1 MGPEESDPLHSWHHL
16 CYITLHIV
24 TLILRHKSSPFSSQ
38 PRPAA
43 RSAHP
48 GRHPLAAARTL
59 LERGGL
65 TAVTIEAIA
74 AKAGVSRPTIYRY
87 WPNAQAVAMAAFLDA
102 SAEPGAGKTSRSPLA
117 ALRAQLHAVADAF
130 AAPAGRSVA
139 AMVAAA
145 QSETELA
152 KAFRNEFIARNR
164 DAARLMLERCIT
176 ERLVVPPADIDLA
189 LDLVF
194 GPLFYRLLMGH
205 ARITR
210 GFVDQLLDAVIPAR
224 A

>member
-1 MGPEESDPLHSWHHL
+1 MPSQAPSPSRGRPRDPR
-16 CYITLHIV
+16 TRAA
-24 TLILRHKSSPFSSQ
+24 ILV
-38 PRPAA
+38 AA
-43 RSAHP
+43 RA
-48 GRHPLAAARTL
+48 L

-87 WPNAQAVAMAAFLDA
+87 WPNAPAVAMAAFLEA

-164 DAARLMLERCIT
+164 DAARLMLERCIA
-176 ERLVVPPADIDLA
+176 ERLVAPPADVDLA

-205 ARITR
+205 APITR
-210 GFVDQLLDAVIPAR
+210 SFVDQLLDAVIPAL
-224 A
+224 

>member
-1 MGPEESDPLHSWHHL
+1 MPSQAPSPSRGRPRDPR
-16 CYITLHIV
+16 T
-24 TLILRHKSSPFSSQ
+24 R
-38 PRPAA
+38 AA
-43 RSAHP
+43 I
-48 GRHPLAAARTL
+48 LAAARAL

-74 AKAGVSRPTIYRY
+74 GKAGVSRPTIYRY
-87 WPNAQAVAMAAFLDA
+87 WPNAPAVAMAAFLEA
-102 SAEPGAGKTSRSPLA
+102 SAPAAGKTSRSPLA

-164 DAARLMLERCIT
+164 DAARLLLDRCID
-176 ERLVVPPADIDLA
+176 ERLVAPPEDIDLA
-189 LDLVF
+189 LDMVF

-205 ARITR
+205 APITR
-210 GFVDQLLDAVIPAR
+210 GFVDQLLDAVIPAL
-224 A
+224 

>member
-1 MGPEESDPLHSWHHL
+1 MTRQPPASPTTRGRPRDPR
-16 CYITLHIV
+16 T
-24 TLILRHKSSPFSSQ
+24 R
-38 PRPAA
+38 AA
-43 RSAHP
+43 I
-48 GRHPLAAARTL
+48 LAAARAL

-74 AKAGVSRPTIYRY
+74 LKAGVSRPTIYRY
-87 WPNAQAVAMAAFLDA
+87 WPNAPAVAMAAFLDA
-102 SAEPGAGKTSRSPLA
+102 TGAPEAARSTRSPYA
-117 ALRAQLHAVADAF
+117 ALRAQLYAVADAF

-164 DAARLMLERCIT
+164 DATRLLLERCI
-176 ERLVVPPADIDLA
+176 EDGLIAPPADMALV

-205 ARITR
+205 APITR
-210 GFVDQLLDAVIPAR
+210 GFVDRLLDTVIPAS

>member
-1 MGPEESDPLHSWHHL
+1 MMSQAPAPPSRGRPRDPR
-16 CYITLHIV
+16 T
-24 TLILRHKSSPFSSQ
+24 R
-38 PRPAA
+38 AA
-43 RSAHP
+43 I
-48 GRHPLAAARTL
+48 LAAARAL

-87 WPNAQAVAMAAFLDA
+87 WPNAPAVAMAAFLEA
-102 SAEPGAGKTSRSPLA
+102 SGAPAAKSSRSPLA

-164 DAARLMLERCIT
+164 DAARLMLERCVA
-176 ERLVVPPADIDLA
+176 ERLVAPPADIDLA

-205 ARITR
+205 APITR

>member
-1 MGPEESDPLHSWHHL
+1 MTSQAPSPPSRGRPRDPR
-16 CYITLHIV
+16 T
-24 TLILRHKSSPFSSQ
+24 R
-38 PRPAA
+38 AA
-43 RSAHP
+43 I
-48 GRHPLAAARTL
+48 LAAARAL

-87 WPNAQAVAMAAFLDA
+87 WPNAPAVAMAAFLEA

-164 DAARLMLERCIT
+164 DAARLMLERCVA
-176 ERLVVPPADIDLA
+176 ERLVVPPADIELA

-205 ARITR
+205 APITR
-210 GFVDQLLDAVIPAR
+210 GFVDQLLDAVVPAR

>member
-1 MGPEESDPLHSWHHL
+1 MSRQASSARPVRGRPRDPR
-16 CYITLHIV
+16 TRAA
-24 TLILRHKSSPFSSQ
+24 ILV
-38 PRPAA
+38 AA
-43 RSAHP
+43 RD
-48 GRHPLAAARTL
+48 L

-74 AKAGVSRPTIYRY
+74 QKAGVSRPTIYRY
-87 WPNAQAVAMAAFLDA
+87 WPNAPAVAMAAFLERTGATDA
-102 SAEPGAGKTSRSPLA
+102 ARSPRSALA
-117 ALRAQLHAVADAF
+117 ALRAQLHALADAF

-164 DAARLMLERCIT
+164 DATRILLERCI
-176 ERLVVPPADIDLA
+176 ADRSIDEPEDMDVT
-189 LDLVF
+189 LDLIF

-205 ARITR
+205 APITR
-210 GFVDQLLDAVIPAR
+210 TFVDRLVEQVIR
-224 A
+224 VRRT

>member
-1 MGPEESDPLHSWHHL
+1 MSRQAP
-16 CYITLHIV
+16 
-24 TLILRHKSSPFSSQ
+24 SSP
-38 PRPAA
+38 PRGRPRDPRTRRAILTAA
-43 RSAHP
+43 RS
-48 GRHPLAAARTL
+48 L
-59 LERGGL
+59 LDRGGL

-74 AKAGVSRPTIYRY
+74 QKANVSRPTIYRY
-87 WPNAQAVAMAAFLDA
+87 WPNAPAVAMAAFLEA
-102 SAEPGAGKTSRSPLA
+102 TGAAETARSPRPPLA
-117 ALRAQLHAVADAF
+117 ALRAQLHALAEAF

-164 DAARLMLERCIT
+164 DATRALLERCIVENSIEAPQDMELT
-176 ERLVVPPADIDLA
+176 

-205 ARITR
+205 APITH
-210 GFVDQLLDAVIPAR
+210 GFVDQLLGAVIRAR

>member
-1 MGPEESDPLHSWHHL
+1 MSRQAPSPPVRGRPRDPRTRAT
-16 CYITLHIV
+16 I
-24 TLILRHKSSPFSSQ
+24 
-38 PRPAA
+38 
-43 RSAHP
+43 
-48 GRHPLAAARTL
+48 LAAARAL

-74 AKAGVSRPTIYRY
+74 NKAGVSRPTIYRY
-87 WPNAQAVAMAAFLDA
+87 WPNAPAVAMAAFLDA
-102 SAEPGAGKTSRSPLA
+102 SGAPTAARASRSPLG

-130 AAPAGRSVA
+130 AAPAGRSIA

-164 DAARLMLERCIT
+164 DAARLLLERCIE
-176 ERLVVPPADIDLA
+176 ERLVDCPTDMELA
-189 LDLVF
+189 LDLIF

-205 ARITR
+205 APITR
-210 GFVDQLLDAVIPAR
+210 GFVDRLIDAVIPAR

>member
-1 MGPEESDPLHSWHHL
+1 MPRQAPSSANRGRPRDPR
-16 CYITLHIV
+16 T
-24 TLILRHKSSPFSSQ
+24 R
-38 PRPAA
+38 AA
-43 RSAHP
+43 I
-48 GRHPLAAARTL
+48 LAAARVL

-87 WPNAQAVAMAAFLDA
+87 WPNAPAVAMAAFLEA
-102 SAEPGAGKTSRSPLA
+102 SSEPGAGKTSRSPLA

-130 AAPAGRSVA
+130 AAPSGRSVA

-164 DAARLMLERCIT
+164 DAARQLLDRCIA
-176 ERLVVPPADIDLA
+176 ERLVAAPADIELA

-205 ARITR
+205 APITR
-210 GFVDQLLDAVIPAR
+210 GFVDQLLDAVIPALQ
-224 A
+224 APAPIHGSAT

>member
-1 MGPEESDPLHSWHHL
+1 MTRQPSSTTTRGRPRDPR
-16 CYITLHIV
+16 T
-24 TLILRHKSSPFSSQ
+24 R
-38 PRPAA
+38 AA
-43 RSAHP
+43 I
-48 GRHPLAAARTL
+48 LAAARAL

-74 AKAGVSRPTIYRY
+74 QKAGVSRPTIYRY
-87 WPNAQAVAMAAFLDA
+87 WPNAPAVAMAAFLDVT
-102 SAEPGAGKTSRSPLA
+102 GAPEAARNTRSPYA

-130 AAPAGRSVA
+130 AAPTGRSVA

-152 KAFRNEFIARNR
+152 KAVRNEFIARNR
-164 DAARLMLERCIT
+164 DATRLLLERCIE
-176 ERLVVPPADIDLA
+176 ERLTAPPADMELV

-205 ARITR
+205 APITR
-210 GFVDQLLDAVIPAR
+210 GFVDRLLDTVIPAS

>member
-1 MGPEESDPLHSWHHL
+1 MARHPPAPSPARGRPRDPRTRSA
-16 CYITLHIV
+16 
-24 TLILRHKSSPFSSQ
+24 ILT
-38 PRPAA
+38 AA
-43 RSAHP
+43 RA
-48 GRHPLAAARTL
+48 L

-74 AKAGVSRPTIYRY
+74 QKAGVSRPTIYRY
-87 WPNAQAVAMAAFLDA
+87 WSNAPAVAMAAFLEA
-102 SAEPGAGKTSRSPLA
+102 TGAPEAARGARTPLA

-130 AAPAGRSVA
+130 AAPTGRSVA

-152 KAFRNEFIARNR
+152 KAFRHEFITRNR
-164 DAARLMLERCIT
+164 DATRLLLERCI
-176 ERLVVPPADIDLA
+176 EDKLVAPPADMELA
-189 LDLVF
+189 LDLIF

-205 ARITR
+205 APITR
-210 GFVDQLLDAVIPAR
+210 AFVDRLLDAVIPAS

>member
-1 MGPEESDPLHSWHHL
+1 M
-16 CYITLHIV
+16 
-24 TLILRHKSSPFSSQ
+24 SSQ
-38 PRPAA
+38 APSPPSRGRPRDPRTRAA
-43 RSAHP
+43 I
-48 GRHPLAAARTL
+48 LAAARAL

-87 WPNAQAVAMAAFLDA
+87 WPNAPAVAMAAFLEA
-102 SAEPGAGKTSRSPLA
+102 SRAPAAKTSRSPLA

-164 DAARLMLERCIT
+164 DAARLMLERCIS

-205 ARITR
+205 APITR

>member
-1 MGPEESDPLHSWHHL
+1 MSRQAPSPPTRGRPRDPRTRAT
-16 CYITLHIV
+16 I
-24 TLILRHKSSPFSSQ
+24 
-38 PRPAA
+38 
-43 RSAHP
+43 
-48 GRHPLAAARTL
+48 LAAARTL

-74 AKAGVSRPTIYRY
+74 SKAGVSRPTIYRY
-87 WPNAQAVAMAAFLDA
+87 WPNAPAVAMAAFLDA
-102 SAEPGAGKTSRSPLA
+102 SGAPTDARASRSPLA

-164 DAARLMLERCIT
+164 DAARQLLERCIEDKLV
-176 ERLVVPPADIDLA
+176 ERPTDNDLA
-189 LDLVF
+189 LDLIF

-205 ARITR
+205 APITR
-210 GFVDQLLDAVIPAR
+210 GFVDQLIDAVIPAR

>member
-1 MGPEESDPLHSWHHL
+1 MPSQAPSPSRGRPRDPR
-16 CYITLHIV
+16 T
-24 TLILRHKSSPFSSQ
+24 R
-38 PRPAA
+38 AA
-43 RSAHP
+43 I
-48 GRHPLAAARTL
+48 LAAARTL

-87 WPNAQAVAMAAFLDA
+87 WPNAPAVAMAAFLEA
-102 SAEPGAGKTSRSPLA
+102 SGAPAASKTSRSALA

-130 AAPAGRSVA
+130 AAPAGRSIA

-164 DAARLMLERCIT
+164 DAARLLLDRCIA
-176 ERLVVPPADIDLA
+176 ERLVAPPDDIDLA
-189 LDLVF
+189 LDLIF

-205 ARITR
+205 APITR

>member
-1 MGPEESDPLHSWHHL
+1 MPRQASSTPPVRGRPRDPR
-16 CYITLHIV
+16 TRAA
-24 TLILRHKSSPFSSQ
+24 ILT
-38 PRPAA
+38 AA
-43 RSAHP
+43 RA
-48 GRHPLAAARTL
+48 L

-74 AKAGVSRPTIYRY
+74 QSAGVSRPTIYRY
-87 WPNAQAVAMAAFLDA
+87 WPNAPAVAMAAFLETTGAAEA
-102 SAEPGAGKTSRSPLA
+102 SGKPRN
-117 ALRAQLHAVADAF
+117 ALSALHAQLHALADAF

-164 DAARLMLERCIT
+164 DATRALLERCVADKTIK
-176 ERLVVPPADIDLA
+176 PPEDIELT

-205 ARITR
+205 APITR
-210 GFVDQLLDAVIPAR
+210 SFVDRLVDQVIR
-224 A
+224 ERRT

>member
-1 MGPEESDPLHSWHHL
+1 MARQPPSSTTTRGRPRDPR
-16 CYITLHIV
+16 T
-24 TLILRHKSSPFSSQ
+24 R
-38 PRPAA
+38 AA
-43 RSAHP
+43 I
-48 GRHPLAAARTL
+48 LAAARAL

-74 AKAGVSRPTIYRY
+74 QKASVSRPTIYRY
-87 WPNAQAVAMAAFLDA
+87 WPNAPAVAMAAFLDVT
-102 SAEPGAGKTSRSPLA
+102 GAPEAARSTRSPYA

-130 AAPAGRSVA
+130 AAPTGRSVA

-164 DAARLMLERCIT
+164 DATRLLLESCI
-176 ERLVVPPADIDLA
+176 EDGLVTPPADMELA

-205 ARITR
+205 APITR
-210 GFVDQLLDAVIPAR
+210 GFVDRLLDTVIPAS

>member
-1 MGPEESDPLHSWHHL
+1 MSRQAPSPSRGRPRDPR
-16 CYITLHIV
+16 T
-24 TLILRHKSSPFSSQ
+24 R
-38 PRPAA
+38 AA
-43 RSAHP
+43 I
-48 GRHPLAAARTL
+48 LAAARTL

-74 AKAGVSRPTIYRY
+74 TKAGVSRPTIYRY
-87 WPNAQAVAMAAFLDA
+87 WSNAPAVAMAAFLEA
-102 SAEPGAGKTSRSPLA
+102 SGAPAAGKTSRSPLA

-152 KAFRNEFIARNR
+152 KAFRNEFITSNR
-164 DAARLMLERCIT
+164 DAARLLLERCIA
-176 ERLVVPPADIDLA
+176 EQLVAPPADIDLA

-205 ARITR
+205 APITR

>member
-1 MGPEESDPLHSWHHL
+1 MSRQASSTSPVRGRPRDPR
-16 CYITLHIV
+16 TRAA
-24 TLILRHKSSPFSSQ
+24 ILV
-38 PRPAA
+38 AA
-43 RSAHP
+43 R
-48 GRHPLAAARTL
+48 GL

-74 AKAGVSRPTIYRY
+74 QQASVSRPTIYRY
-87 WPNAQAVAMAAFLDA
+87 WPNAPAVAMAAFLETTGA
-102 SAEPGAGKTSRSPLA
+102 ANAARAHSSALA
-117 ALRAQLHAVADAF
+117 AFRAQLHALADAF
-130 AAPAGRSVA
+130 AAPTGRSVA

-164 DAARLMLERCIT
+164 DAARTLLERCIAEKT
-176 ERLVVPPADIDLA
+176 MAVPEDMDVT

-205 ARITR
+205 APITR
-210 GFVDQLLDAVIPAR
+210 SFADRLIDTVIRAR
-224 A
+224 D

>member
-1 MGPEESDPLHSWHHL
+1 MPRQPSSTPPVRGRPRDPR
-16 CYITLHIV
+16 TRAA
-24 TLILRHKSSPFSSQ
+24 ILV
-38 PRPAA
+38 AA
-43 RSAHP
+43 RD
-48 GRHPLAAARTL
+48 L
-59 LERGGL
+59 LGRGGL

-74 AKAGVSRPTIYRY
+74 QKAGVSRPTIYRY
-87 WPNAQAVAMAAFLDA
+87 WPNAPAVAMAAFL
-102 SAEPGAGKTSRSPLA
+102 ETTGATEAAKSPRNALA
-117 ALRAQLHAVADAF
+117 ALRAQLHALADAF

-164 DAARLMLERCIT
+164 DATRALLERCI
-176 ERLVVPPADIDLA
+176 ADKAIEAPDDMELT

-205 ARITR
+205 APITR
-210 GFVDQLLDAVIPAR
+210 DFVDRLLETVIRPR
-224 A
+224 G

>member
-1 MGPEESDPLHSWHHL
+1 MPRQAPSPSTRGRPRDPRTRAN
-16 CYITLHIV
+16 I
-24 TLILRHKSSPFSSQ
+24 
-38 PRPAA
+38 
-43 RSAHP
+43 
-48 GRHPLAAARTL
+48 LAAARAL

-74 AKAGVSRPTIYRY
+74 TKAGVSRPTIYRY
-87 WPNAQAVAMAAFLDA
+87 WPNAPAVAMAAFLEA
-102 SAEPGAGKTSRSPLA
+102 SGAPAAGKSTRSPLA

-164 DAARLMLERCIT
+164 DAARVLIEHCIK
-176 ERLVVPPADIDLA
+176 ERLVVPPTDIDLA
-189 LDLVF
+189 LDLIF
-194 GPLFYRLLMGH
+194 GSLFYRLLMGH
-205 ARITR
+205 APITR
-210 GFVDQLLDAVIPAR
+210 GFVDQLLDAVVPTHA
-224 A
+224 

>member
-1 MGPEESDPLHSWHHL
+1 MPRQPSIPPTRGRPRDPR
-16 CYITLHIV
+16 I
-24 TLILRHKSSPFSSQ
+24 
-38 PRPAA
+38 
-43 RSAHP
+43 RSTI
-48 GRHPLAAARTL
+48 LAAARSL

-74 AKAGVSRPTIYRY
+74 GKAGVSRPTIYRY
-87 WPNAQAVAMAAFLDA
+87 WPNAPAVAMAAFLDA
-102 SAEPGAGKTSRSPLA
+102 STPPASGPSGRSPLA
-117 ALRAQLHAVADAF
+117 ALKAQLHAVADAF
-130 AAPAGRSVA
+130 AAPTGRSIA

-164 DAARLMLERCIT
+164 DTARMLVERCIDD
-176 ERLVVPPADIDLA
+176 RLVTAPADLDLA
-189 LDLVF
+189 LDLIF

-205 ARITR
+205 APITR
-210 GFVDQLLDAVIPAR
+210 GFVDQLLQAVIPAR

>member
-1 MGPEESDPLHSWHHL
+1 MPRQALPSPRGRPRDPR
-16 CYITLHIV
+16 TRAA
-24 TLILRHKSSPFSSQ
+24 ILS
-38 PRPAA
+38 AA
-43 RSAHP
+43 RA
-48 GRHPLAAARTL
+48 L
-59 LERGGL
+59 LDRGGL

-74 AKAGVSRPTIYRY
+74 NKADVSRPTIYRY
-87 WPNAQAVAMAAFLDA
+87 WPNAQAVAMAAFLEA
-102 SAEPGAGKTSRSPLA
+102 SESSTAGKTSRSPLA

-164 DAARLMLERCIT
+164 DAARLPLVRCI
-176 ERLVVPPADIDLA
+176 EEGLVVPPADVDLA
-189 LDLVF
+189 LDQIF
-194 GPLFYRLLMGH
+194 GALFYRLLMGH
-205 ARITR
+205 APITR
-210 GFVDQLLDAVIPAR
+210 GFVDQLLAAVIPER

>member
-1 MGPEESDPLHSWHHL
+1 MARQPP
-16 CYITLHIV
+16 
-24 TLILRHKSSPFSSQ
+24 SSPTTRGR
-38 PRPAA
+38 PRDPRTRAA
-43 RSAHP
+43 I
-48 GRHPLAAARTL
+48 LAAARTL

-74 AKAGVSRPTIYRY
+74 QKAGVSRPTIYRY
-87 WPNAQAVAMAAFLDA
+87 WPNAPAVAMAAFLDVT
-102 SAEPGAGKTSRSPLA
+102 GAPEAARSTRSPYA

-130 AAPAGRSVA
+130 AAPTGRSVA

-164 DAARLMLERCIT
+164 DATRLLLERCI
-176 ERLVVPPADIDLA
+176 EDGLIAPPADMELA

-205 ARITR
+205 APITR
-210 GFVDQLLDAVIPAR
+210 GFVDRLLDTVIPAS

>member
-1 MGPEESDPLHSWHHL
+1 M
-16 CYITLHIV
+16 
-24 TLILRHKSSPFSSQ
+24 SSQ
-38 PRPAA
+38 APSPPSRGRPRDPRTRAA
-43 RSAHP
+43 I
-48 GRHPLAAARTL
+48 LAAARAL

-87 WPNAQAVAMAAFLDA
+87 WPNAPAVAMAAFLEAA
-102 SAEPGAGKTSRSPLA
+102 SAPAAKTSRSPLA

-164 DAARLMLERCIT
+164 DAARLMLERCIA

-205 ARITR
+205 APITR

>member
-1 MGPEESDPLHSWHHL
+1 MA
-16 CYITLHIV
+16 
-24 TLILRHKSSPFSSQ
+24 RQ
-38 PRPAA
+38 PRSSTTTRGRPRDPRTRAA
-43 RSAHP
+43 I
-48 GRHPLAAARTL
+48 LAAARAL

-74 AKAGVSRPTIYRY
+74 QKAGVSRPTIYRY
-87 WPNAQAVAMAAFLDA
+87 WPNAPAVAMAAFLNVT
-102 SAEPGAGKTSRSPLA
+102 GAPEAARSTRSPYA

-164 DAARLMLERCIT
+164 DATRLLLERCI
-176 ERLVVPPADIDLA
+176 EDGLVAPPADMELA

-205 ARITR
+205 APITR
-210 GFVDQLLDAVIPAR
+210 GFVDRLLDAIIPAS

>member
-1 MGPEESDPLHSWHHL
+1 MPRQAPSPPTRGRPRDPRTRAT
-16 CYITLHIV
+16 I
-24 TLILRHKSSPFSSQ
+24 
-38 PRPAA
+38 
-43 RSAHP
+43 
-48 GRHPLAAARTL
+48 LAAARTL

-74 AKAGVSRPTIYRY
+74 NKAGVSRPTIYRY
-87 WPNAQAVAMAAFLDA
+87 WANAPAVAMAAFLDA
-102 SAEPGAGKTSRSPLA
+102 SGAPTAAKASRSPLA

-164 DAARLMLERCIT
+164 DAARRLLERSIEDKLV
-176 ERLVVPPADIDLA
+176 ERPSDIELA
-189 LDLVF
+189 LDLIF

-205 ARITR
+205 APITR
-210 GFVDQLLDAVIPAR
+210 GFVDQLIDAVIPAR